1 MQMYY
6 VDYRLANVEPPS
18 KMKSEIKERLLLIA
32 KLVEILHKK
41 SNTFEDKKLSTQLDK
56 IYNDL
61 IKMGRDSLKTLE

>member
-1 MQMYY
+1 
-6 VDYRLANVEPPS
+6 
-18 KMKSEIKERLLLIA
+18 MKSNIKERLLLIA